1 MSKFMKYSLDNF
13 NGHFEAKKGQKML
26 FLWARGLNCDQFLIS
41 IFPLNFIFDIGKI
54 IVSGPRSYLDGIYHL
69 LRAT

>member
-13 NGHFEAKKGQKML
+13 NGHFEANKGQKML
-26 FLWARGLNCDQFLIS
+26 ILWSRGLNFDQFLIS